1 MKNTAT
7 AIAMIMTFITMPV
20 LSQTAVKEHK
30 VGHIFYVSLPEY
42 MSKTTGLNSSAA
54 IQFKST
60 VKDVAGFV
68 IEDNKEELRL
78 AEMTYTSTKEFFD
91 EFMKDFLKDE
101 ENKTVSTS
109 KSKKIGQTNF
119 VECDITYTDKESKLE
134 LYYFIGIAETSSAY
148 YKILCWGTAESKDK
162 FKSDFQKILYSLKD

>member
-101 ENKTVSTS
+101 ENKTKQCPHQKV
-109 KSKKIGQTNF
+109 KKLVKQISLN
-119 VECDITYTDKESKLE
+119 VISPIPIKNPNLNYT
-134 LYYFIGIAETSSAY
+134 
-148 YKILCWGTAESKDK
+148 IL
-162 FKSDFQKILYSLKD
+162 